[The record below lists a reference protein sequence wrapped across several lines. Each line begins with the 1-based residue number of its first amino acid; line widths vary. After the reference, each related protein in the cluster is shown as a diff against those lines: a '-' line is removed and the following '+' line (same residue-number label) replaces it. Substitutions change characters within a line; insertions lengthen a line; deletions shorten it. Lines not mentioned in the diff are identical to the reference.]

1 MNFHVNWTDEET
13 QELLK
18 VWSEEKI
25 QVGLGESVRNER
37 VYGEVSRRL
46 AVMEMYRSAKQCR
59 DKVKKLKLE
68 YRKTKKHSEES
79 WDIKKNFK
87 WYDALDSIMREEPA
101 SREDTM
107 IQKFMISDQET
118 NLAIKTETPGSCSN
132 SYTTSQSAE
141 ETPSPAET
149 KEDPGLYIVQVED
162 VDVPSTSTSVKS
174 AAMRTSLKD
183 SRWSKREVQ
192 TLLTL
197 WANPAVQGELLLN
210 VRNNQVYARL
220 SAALESLGFS
230 KTPQK
235 CREKIKKL
243 KQDYR
248 RTKNSE
254 QQRSRT
260 MWFSIIDD
268 VLGSNAAAPRR
279 SETTALSLPSPLN
292 PLMDV
297 TAEDETPWLPD
308 EVQVLMTLWAQPNIQ
323 KQLLHTATKTEVFKY
338 LSSEL
343 AMVGFNK
350 TAHQCSMKVNSLKEE
365 YKRTKATGPNGDVK
379 SEWFAILDGVL
390 GQCTGTFSEV
400 DSSVVR
406 SQTKSPEEEHEK
418 DRSLSVSSL
427 CLLVP
432 TLRLMCGFAWQVVQ
446 RCNVM
451 HYGKVEELVRVAT
464 ELAPDLLTP
473 REKVQILL
481 RLRAR
486 VVLDL
491 CAKEITANQLSIQP
505 HLTVIKNIT
514 TGCTCNQEER
524 EELENSKTN
533 FMEVIQRLLEDKEE
547 RKMFFKEVFP
557 LHYGQQYEAKLK
569 TLAWKFISRL
579 DSLLPVPDIKQTA
592 EWLGSAPAVMEEC
605 GRLVLEPAE
614 LKALFSFQQQQSGI
628 TNKYRSQTGNMFLPR
643 LSLPPKPNQERSSER
658 QDLSAVD
665 KDGGLF
671 YCSKDEEPVEE
682 NTNAVTPTQQDCNKA
697 DEVLMLKDEEMKE
710 PTTENSSN
718 STNHTPSG
726 EQTCFLCSYSDDQ
739 VTGLMRHM
747 REAHPV
753 EKPSRLQPKEEE
765 TNKASKKASAETCA
779 SEIKSTAFPAS
790 TAGRSSS
797 MCRSCGAT

>member
-1 MNFHVNWTDEET
+1 MIYYCEHDTDEAFSFCVATISSSVGDCVLSSLAFRPKPVEPPPPPTPPPPPPPPAPPQPPTESPKQLEATLNQTSFSDTEDMGVMSDDSDSPAVQTTEPQSEGQNSSDVSASKNKNIETTAQSNKSVQEKSSTQEQSATTVKNREDGTPNKPEGQRVPDLKSIPLRVVKVPIKTVPLQKATDGQKPQTQRVTLHQGRSAILTKKKKKKENYSPVFFSVVIVLTKEKRGKKKDMNFHVNWTDEET

-118 NLAIKTETPGSCSN
+118 M
-132 SYTTSQSAE
+132 
-141 ETPSPAET
+141 
-149 KEDPGLYIVQVED
+149 ED
-162 VDVPSTSTSVKS
+162 VDVPSTSTSVK
-174 AAMRTSLKD
+174 
-183 SRWSKREVQ
+183 EVQ

-297 TAEDETPWLPD
+297 TAE
-308 EVQVLMTLWAQPNIQ
+308 
-323 KQLLHTATKTEVFKY
+323 
-338 LSSEL
+338 
-343 AMVGFNK
+343 
-350 TAHQCSMKVNSLKEE
+350 
-365 YKRTKATGPNGDVK
+365 
-379 SEWFAILDGVL
+379 
-390 GQCTGTFSEV
+390 
-400 DSSVVR
+400 
-406 SQTKSPEEEHEK
+406 
-418 DRSLSVSSL
+418 
-427 CLLVP
+427 
-432 TLRLMCGFAWQVVQ
+432 
-446 RCNVM
+446 
-451 HYGKVEELVRVAT
+451 
-464 ELAPDLLTP
+464 
-473 REKVQILL
+473 
-481 RLRAR
+481 
-486 VVLDL
+486 
-491 CAKEITANQLSIQP
+491 
-505 HLTVIKNIT
+505 
-514 TGCTCNQEER
+514 

-547 RKMFFKEVFP
+547 RKMFFKHGIPCEYCGKVFK
-557 LHYGQQYEAKLK
+557 YVSKLRGHMK
-569 TLAWKFISRL
+569 THTLPFHCDKCDKKYASMS
-579 DSLLPVPDIKQTA
+579 SLYVHQMNHTGELPY
-592 EWLGSAPAVMEEC
+592 LCSHC
-605 GRLVLEPAE
+605 GRGF
-614 LKALFSFQQQQSGI
+614 KTSG
-628 TNKYRSQTGNMFLPR
+628 S
-643 LSLPPKPNQERSSER
+643 
-658 QDLSAVD
+658 LSAHVHI
-665 KDGGLF
+665 
-671 YCSKDEEPVEE
+671 
-682 NTNAVTPTQQDCNKA
+682 
-697 DEVLMLKDEEMKE
+697 
-710 PTTENSSN
+710 
-718 STNHTPSG
+718 HTG
-726 EQTCFLCSYSDDQ
+726 ERRYKCHICGKTSIQHLA
-739 VTGLMRHM
+739 RHM
-747 REAHPV
+747 RMHRG
-753 EKPSRLQPKEEE
+753 EKNYLCTECGKAFLSSGELKLHMRYHTGERPYKCKHCGKGFVAKCLLTVHMRRHTGESPYKCLVCPKAFH
-765 TNKASKKASAETCA
+765 TLRAQKKHMKIHSNLKSFQCLKCGKIFRHADTYKMHHCRFQHLASQSYEVFLWQ
-779 SEIKSTAFPAS
+779 SITALLCIVF
-790 TAGRSSS
+790 TV
-797 MCRSCGAT
+797 